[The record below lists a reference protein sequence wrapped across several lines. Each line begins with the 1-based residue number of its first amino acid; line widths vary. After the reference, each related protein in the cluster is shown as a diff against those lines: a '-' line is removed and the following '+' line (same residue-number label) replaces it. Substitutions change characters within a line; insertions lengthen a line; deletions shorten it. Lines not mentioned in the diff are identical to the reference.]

1 MQVRNAGMDVA
12 PNKENVPGVV
22 LMDGVVGK
30 IGLQEMAVMAHLV
43 EITVMNAFS
52 NQFNS
57 WNRTSINQSYF
68 VTPINYSLL
77 DFHFFLLMQK
87 DQMFAW
93 WLIVVRVSQHF

>member
-43 EITVMNAFS
+43 AFPVMNAFS
-52 NQFNS
+52 NHKFNS
-57 WNRTSINQSYF
+57 WNWTSIYQSYF

-77 DFHFFLLMQK
+77 DFHFFYLCK
-87 DQMFAW
+87 RIRCW
-93 WLIVVRVSQHF
+93 HGG